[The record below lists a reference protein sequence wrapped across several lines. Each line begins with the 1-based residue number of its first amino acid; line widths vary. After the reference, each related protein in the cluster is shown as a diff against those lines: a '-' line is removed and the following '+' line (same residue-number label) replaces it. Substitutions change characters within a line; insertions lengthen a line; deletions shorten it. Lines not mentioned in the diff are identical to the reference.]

1 MAEKKKINPEE
12 IESIES
18 SIAAELTENDDIV
31 EYIQPNSLEL
41 LKARYAAAEEDETI
55 RNEGF
60 EPIKKA
66 GLIKKQRP
74 ESTAFDYFAAPVP
87 PREEIR
93 TDVESPLSQVFDTTK
108 SEFDADTASFSD
120 ISIALPEVAPSAPEY
135 PTAEEIIPQAE
146 AAPPVSQEF
155 IGGEYTSNNRYG
167 YNTHTRVIYFDE
179 TAEDGIQRNSEDEL
193 SSAFVANTDNKRRFS
208 FWKKKKM

>member
-1 MAEKKKINPEE
+1 MAEKKKLNSEE
-12 IESIES
+12 IEAIES

-31 EYIQPNSLEL
+31 EYIQPSSLDL
-41 LKARYAAAEEDETI
+41 LKARYAAAEEDENI

-60 EPIKKA
+60 EPVKKA

-74 ESTAFDYFAAPVP
+74 ESTAFDYFAAPVS
-87 PREEIR
+87 PRDEIR
-93 TDVESPLSQVFDTTK
+93 TDVDSPLSQVFDSTK

-120 ISIALPEVAPSAPEY
+120 ISIALPESAASLEY
-135 PTAEEIIPQAE
+135 PAAEEVSPQA
-146 AAPPVSQEF
+146 AASQNPPAEY

-167 YNTHTRVIYFDE
+167 YNTHTRVIYIDE
-179 TAEDGIQRNSEDEL
+179 TAEDGIQRNSEEEL
-193 SSAFVANTDNKRRFS
+193 SSAFVADGNDKRRFS